1 MTKPTGRPRKK
12 PAKKAAEGVK
22 RTAQDRGRMF
32 VAAYMANGFNATQ
45 AAIAAGYS
53 PKAATQT
60 GSDLL
65 RRPDVV
71 ELLAKERKRIE
82 DENRVTADRVIAGL
96 AAIAFADPRD
106 LMSWGPGGVTLKP
119 SEELTAA
126 QAAQVESVGEV
137 VTLAGSNIKVK
148 RHDRVRALELLGKT
162 LGLFVDRVEQKN
174 AFVDADGNPTLP
186 TVRVVFV
193 NPTTGTE
200 SNDNDNNGASSAPF
214 PR

>member
-12 PAKKAAEGVK
+12 PAKKAADGVK
-22 RTAQDRGRMF
+22 RTATDRGRAF
-32 VAAYMANGFNATQ
+32 VAAYLSNGFNATQ

-71 ELLAKERKRIE
+71 ELLTKERKRLE
-82 DENRVTADRVIAGL
+82 DENRVTADRVVAGL

-106 LMSWGPGGVTLKP
+106 LMSWGPGGVVLKP
-119 SEELTAA
+119 SEELTPA

-137 VTLAGSNIKVK
+137 VTIAGSNIKVK

-162 LGLFVDRVEQKN
+162 LGLFVDRVDQKN
-174 AFVDADGNPTLP
+174 TFLDADGKPTLP

-193 NPTTGTE
+193 NPPTGTE
-200 SNDNDNNGASSAPF
+200 PNEPGNPSAPALI
-214 PR
+214 PA

>member
-12 PAKKAAEGVK
+12 PAKKAADGVK
-22 RTAQDRGRMF
+22 MTAADRGRAF

-53 PKAATQT
+53 PKAATQI

-71 ELLAKERKRIE
+71 ELLAKERKRLE
-82 DENRVTADRVIAGL
+82 DDGHVSAN
-96 AAIAFADPRD
+96 
-106 LMSWGPGGVTLKP
+106 
-119 SEELTAA
+119 
-126 QAAQVESVGEV
+126 EV
-137 VTLAGSNIKVK
+137 VAALKKIGFSGRRDAVA
-148 RHDRVRALELLGKT
+148 VRALELLGKT
-162 LGLFVDRVEQKN
+162 LSLFSENVNNRNTFLDQ
-174 AFVDADGNPTLP
+174 DGKPTLP

-200 SNDNDNNGASSAPF
+200 SNDNDNHGASSAPF

>member
-1 MTKPTGRPRKK
+1 
-12 PAKKAAEGVK
+12 
-22 RTAQDRGRMF
+22 MF